1 MEKGRKMIEVGDM
14 EEINRRCISRKEYL
28 NKYDSNVGY
37 ALYVQDNIRKDDYV
51 RLNTG
56 EIVKVIGIKE
66 NKLNK
71 KAIYF
76 GIYEQDWF
84 DSMAVENFSDN
95 IIELIEVKDV
105 IKYRINNISTTLET
119 KGYIEGIVDISDE
132 EMLQRIK
139 SDKNYHILAILTK
152 EQMEAN
158 QYVVK

>member
-1 MEKGRKMIEVGDM
+1 MSEIEVGDM
-14 EEINRRCISRKEYL
+14 EGINKRCISRKEYL
-28 NKYDSNVGY
+28 KKYDSNVGY
-37 ALYVQDNIRKDDYV
+37 ALYIQDNIRKDDYV

-56 EIVKVIGIKE
+56 NIVKVIGIKANTV
-66 NKLNK
+66 NKR
-71 KAIYF
+71 AIYYGF
-76 GIYEQDWF
+76 YKQDWF
-84 DSMAVENFSDN
+84 DSAATENFSDN
-95 IIELIEVKDV
+95 IIDLIEVKDV

-119 KGYIEGIVDISDE
+119 KGYVEGIVDISDE